1 MNAPTLMTSLCWNC
15 NAVQDFYA
23 PRCERCGA
31 TNPNVDMQRA
41 NAEALDELPIESP
54 CEVQS

>member
-1 MNAPTLMTSLCWNC
+1 MTSLCWNC

-23 PRCERCGA
+23 PRCVRCGA
-31 TNPNVDMQRA
+31 TNPNVNMQRA

-54 CEVQS
+54 SEVQS